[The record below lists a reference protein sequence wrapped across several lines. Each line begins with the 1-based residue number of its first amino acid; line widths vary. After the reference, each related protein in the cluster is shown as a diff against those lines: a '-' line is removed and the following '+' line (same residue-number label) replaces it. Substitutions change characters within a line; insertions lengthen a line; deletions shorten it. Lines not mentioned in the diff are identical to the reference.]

1 MSFKSFVDIY
11 LRDLEPR
18 IKRNTFLTKKHI
30 IETKILPYFGKRKL
44 DDIRTSDVIQ
54 WQNEIMKLK
63 KDNGELFSPTY
74 LKTIHNQ
81 LSAILNHAV
90 NMYGLK
96 DNVASKAG
104 TMGKEENKEME
115 FWTQE
120 EFQRF
125 LECVADKPI
134 SYYAFEMLY
143 WTGIREGELL
153 ALTSEW
159 VVQLLRLQRLKDYV
173 KMFQLRNPQ
182 LYVIDAYIHLDEETP
197 YLHLNFVPWVSG
209 CKRGLETKTSLK
221 AALATRGF
229 ASVGKGNTEW
239 KQWAEAEKDD
249 IALIMRRYGI
259 DWKKK
264 NTHNQHLSVL
274 DYKKQERVKEVAA
287 LEEKLEGAQVVLE
300 LKEERIESL
309 EKEIEDKHVSIRKEQ
324 SEAQKMLDDTKAE
337 TRKLQFEGTDLCL
350 KNSELRLE
358 YSENVDKLTDIRKEI
373 EEDQKEADK
382 WMMISDTA
390 KWQTEQIQ
398 IKLEE
403 AERLKKE
410 LLGAVDGDDYLKEQV
425 IELRYQNQIL
435 REENRSLKDKL
446 EKEYEFMKQFV
457 IGRINLLEKFMEWI
471 GEKVKDVGRGR

>member
-1 MSFKSFVDIY
+1 MERTISFMNGKGSIGHNTRSFIADNVDAS
-11 LRDLEPR
+11 R
-18 IKRNTFLTKKHI
+18 IKNNITLIHEDIKQVYHKLFDKALDEYNAKQ
-30 IETKILPYFGKRKL
+30 KRK
-44 DDIRTSDVIQ
+44 
-54 WQNEIMKLK
+54 
-63 KDNGELFSPTY
+63 
-74 LKTIHNQ
+74 
-81 LSAILNHAV
+81 
-90 NMYGLK
+90 
-96 DNVASKAG
+96 
-104 TMGKEENKEME
+104 
-115 FWTQE
+115 
-120 EFQRF
+120 
-125 LECVADKPI
+125 DKQI
-134 SYYAFEMLY
+134 KSYYEKISRSKQEKLFYEVIVQIGNKDD
-143 WTGIREGELL
+143 TGAGSSAAEV
-153 ALTSEW
+153 ATW
-159 VVQLLRLQRLKDYV
+159 VLKDYV

-182 LYVIDAYIHLDEETP
+182 LYVIGAYIHLDEETP
-197 YLHLNFVPWVSG
+197 HLHLNFVPWVSG
-209 CKRGLETKTSLK
+209 SKRGLETKTSLK

-229 ASVGKGNTEW
+229 ASEGKGNTEW

-264 NTHNQHLSVL
+264 NTHNLHLSVL

-324 SEAQKMLDDTKAE
+324 SEAQKMLNDTKAE
-337 TRKLQFEGTDLCL
+337 TRKLQLETTDLRI

-358 YSENVDKLTDIRKEI
+358 YYDNLDQLADKQKEI
-373 EEDQKEADK
+373 EAAQKEADK
-382 WMMISDTA
+382 WMMIRDTA
-390 KWQTEQIQ
+390 KWRTEQAQ

-425 IELRYQNQIL
+425 IELRYQNQML

-446 EKEYEFMKQFV
+446 EKAYEFMKQFV
-457 IGRINLLEKFMEWI
+457 IGEMNLLEKFWEWI

>member
-1 MSFKSFVDIY
+1 MERTISFMNGKGSIGHNTRSFIADNVDAS
-11 LRDLEPR
+11 R
-18 IKRNTFLTKKHI
+18 IKNNITLIHEDIKQVYHKLFDKALDEYNAKQ
-30 IETKILPYFGKRKL
+30 KRK
-44 DDIRTSDVIQ
+44 
-54 WQNEIMKLK
+54 
-63 KDNGELFSPTY
+63 
-74 LKTIHNQ
+74 
-81 LSAILNHAV
+81 
-90 NMYGLK
+90 
-96 DNVASKAG
+96 
-104 TMGKEENKEME
+104 
-115 FWTQE
+115 
-120 EFQRF
+120 
-125 LECVADKPI
+125 DKQI
-134 SYYAFEMLY
+134 KSYYEKISRSKQEKLFYEVIVQIGNKDD
-143 WTGIREGELL
+143 TGAGSSAAEV
-153 ALTSEW
+153 ATW
-159 VVQLLRLQRLKDYV
+159 VLKDYV

-182 LYVIDAYIHLDEETP
+182 LYVIGAYIHLDEETP
-197 YLHLNFVPWVSG
+197 HLHLNFVPWVSG
-209 CKRGLETKTSLK
+209 SKRGLETKTSLK

-229 ASVGKGNTEW
+229 ASEGKGNTEW

-274 DYKKQERVKEVAA
+274 DYKKQERVKEVAT

-324 SEAQKMLDDTKAE
+324 SEAQKMLNDTKAE
-337 TRKLQFEGTDLCL
+337 TRKLQLETTDLRI

-358 YSENVDKLTDIRKEI
+358 YYDNLDQLADKQKEI
-373 EEDQKEADK
+373 EAAQKEADK
-382 WMMISDTA
+382 WMMIRDTA
-390 KWQTEQIQ
+390 KWRTEQAQ

-425 IELRYQNQIL
+425 IELRYQNQML

-446 EKEYEFMKQFV
+446 EKAYEFMKQFV
-457 IGRINLLEKFMEWI
+457 IGEMNLLEKFWEWI